1 MRVVLIQSVI
11 IWEDPQANRTYF
23 EAEIILISGA
33 VLIVLPEM
41 FSTGFTMNP
50 SAIAETM
57 QGETVLWMQSWRKPK
72 RGYNRA

>member
-11 IWEDPQANRTYF
+11 IWEDPNRTYF
-23 EAEIILISGA
+23 EAEINTISGA
-33 VLIVLPEM
+33 VDLIVLPEM

-57 QGETVLWMQSWRKPK
+57 QGETVLWMQSLAKAK
-72 RGYNRA
+72 TQL